1 MIHEDL
7 LQSPLSTHHF
17 IESFIQDLD
26 VSMPKKGRKQG
37 DSKATAPKWCPPPAG
52 ECKLNADAAVAKTTC
67 RGAVGV
73 VCRSFNGQYMGS
85 SAVVFEGITDPWC
98 LEAMAC
104 REAIALAEDLCR
116 GEIMVALDCLEVI
129 KGLEGQSLGL
139 SSHILQE
146 IKDSARERGGVS
158 FRHESR
164 ASNTE
169 AHELARYA
177 TSLPHGRHMWLGV
190 VPAGM
195 SFPVIIPNAEL

>member
-1 MIHEDL
+1 
-7 LQSPLSTHHF
+7 
-17 IESFIQDLD
+17 
-26 VSMPKKGRKQG
+26 
-37 DSKATAPKWCPPPAG
+37 
-52 ECKLNADAAVAKTTC
+52 
-67 RGAVGV
+67 
-73 VCRSFNGQYMGS
+73 
-85 SAVVFEGITDPWC
+85 
-98 LEAMAC
+98 
-104 REAIALAEDLCR
+104 
-116 GEIMVALDCLEVI
+116 MVASDCLDVI

-195 SFPVIIPNAEL
+195 SFPVIILNAEL